1 MRLYLKTL
9 PCILVTIL
17 WGLASVTEAYNHID
31 TPFYKV
37 VLTSSYEDNLTGVH
51 LKNKKQ
57 QDKAMKE
64 FVAGRLAAG
73 ELGNGI
79 ELQNIKRKER
89 KKKDDM
95 FQAHG
100 FDEYISEL
108 VSLNRTLPDRRDDW
122 CKLEKNIPIKPA
134 DLPST
139 SVIIIFHNEAW
150 STLMR
155 TIYSVINRSPE
166 HLLDEIILV
175 DDASTMDHLGKRLE
189 DAVNAMDK
197 VKLVRQPNRQGLM
210 RTRMSGVRVA
220 KGKILTFLDSHIE
233 ATQGWLEPLL
243 ERVALNPKSVACPVI
258 EEVNDKT
265 MQYKFVTRDL
275 EGVFY
280 WNLDFG
286 WKVINREDWSPYES
300 AAMAGGLFSIA
311 KDWFEHLGYYDEG
324 MEVWGGENLELSFK
338 IWMCGGAI
346 EIVPCSRVGHIF
358 RSFSPYKWR
367 EDLKIPEY
375 NYLRVADVW
384 MDDYK
389 QLYFDRL
396 GETGATV
403 EENIGTY
410 GDITERKAL
419 REKLHCNSFDWYLK
433 TKVPSLGDTFIIGSG
448 EIRNYHHQFC
458 IDQQDREENVGLEVL
473 VFDCHGEKGN
483 QYWYYRSDGRLT
495 RDFLCIGKTGDEST
509 HQNDV
514 ELVECDTD
522 DIWNY
527 DARTGQLQH
536 VPSGSCL
543 RVTRTPLKLWLVTCR
558 PGDTEQQW
566 WFTNYNE
573 EGIHRDI
580 PRDEL

>member
-1 MRLYLKTL
+1 M
-9 PCILVTIL
+9 
-17 WGLASVTEAYNHID
+17 
-31 TPFYKV
+31 
-37 VLTSSYEDNLTGVH
+37 
-51 LKNKKQ
+51 Q
-57 QDKAMKE
+57 E

-73 ELGNGI
+73 EMGNGV
-79 ELQNIKRKER
+79 ELEKMVPKES
-89 KKKDDM
+89 KKKEAM
-95 FQAHG
+95 YQAHG
-100 FDEYISEL
+100 FDEYISEYL
-108 VSLNRTLPDRRDDW
+108 ISLNRPLPDRRDDW
-122 CKLEKNIPIKPA
+122 CKQADQVKVAPS
-134 DLPST
+134 DLPPT

-150 STLMR
+150 STLIR
-155 TIYSVINRSPE
+155 TVYSVVNRSPE
-166 HLLDEIILV
+166 HLIHEILLV
-175 DDASTMDHLGKRLE
+175 DDASTLEHLGARLE
-189 DAVNAMDK
+189 TEVERMPK
-197 VKLVRQPNRQGLM
+197 VKLLRLAWRGGLM
-210 RTRMSGVRVA
+210 RARLAG
-220 KGKILTFLDSHIE
+220 IE
-233 ATQGWLEPLL
+233 AAEGWLEPLL
-243 ERVALNPKSVACPVI
+243 ERVHLNPRAVACPVI

-265 MQYKFVTRDL
+265 FQYKFVTRDL
-275 EGVFY
+275 VGVFY

-286 WKVINREDWSPYES
+286 WEEIDIKNWAPYES
-300 AAMAGGLFSIA
+300 AAMAGGLFSMD

-338 IWMCGGAI
+338 VWMCGGVI

-375 NYLRVADVW
+375 NYIRVADVW

-527 DARTGQLQH
+527 DARTGQMQH